1 MFVLIFGLA
10 VLIACWWVGDVNLLT
25 KIIATVVYLA
35 SFGLL
40 FIPNFGFLFI
50 VAQCVYILV
59 VGGMT
64 FGLDWLT
71 RSVR

>member
-1 MFVLIFGLA
+1 MFVCLLGLA
-10 VLIACWWVGDVNLLT
+10 VLIACWWVGDVSLLT
-25 KIIATVVYLA
+25 KIIATLVYLA

-40 FIPNFGFLFI
+40 FIPNYGFLFT
-50 VAQCVYILV
+50 VAQCVFIIV

-71 RSVR
+71 RNR